1 MKEKMETLIKN
12 LQAAIADLQKVDEH
26 AYGYK
31 SAAVRARKAM
41 HKARTELQELRKEVQ
56 TKKNLG

>member
-1 MKEKMETLIKN
+1 MKEKMEQLIEN
-12 LQAAIADLQKVDEH
+12 LQAAIADLEKVEEH

-31 SAAVRARKAM
+31 SAAVRVRKVMHEARV
-41 HKARTELQELRKEVQ
+41 ELQELRKEVQ

>member
-1 MKEKMETLIKN
+1 MEALIEN
-12 LQAAIADLQKVDEH
+12 LQAAIADLEKVEEH

-31 SAAVRARKAM
+31 SAAVRVRKVMHEARG
-41 HKARTELQELRKEVQ
+41 ELQELRKEVQ

>member
-1 MKEKMETLIKN
+1 MKEKMEQLIEN
-12 LQAAIADLQKVDEH
+12 LQAAIADLEKVEEQ

-31 SAAVRARKAM
+31 TAAIRVRKVMHEARG
-41 HKARTELQELRKEVQ
+41 ELQELRKEVQ

>member
-1 MKEKMETLIKN
+1 MKEKMEKLIEN
-12 LQAAIADLQKVDEH
+12 LQAAIADLEKVESH

-41 HKARTELQELRKEVQ
+41 HQARNKLQELRKEVQ